1 MSSRCEA
8 RAGGGGAS
16 GAPFVGRGPRGTPG
30 GKMTNVGYIRHGAAT
45 KVMHGLCFWPPMIM
59 AQSNV
64 SRIVEKVLFGISR
77 YERIR
82 EILR

>member
-30 GKMTNVGYIRHGAAT
+30 GKMTNVGTLGRVYRNEGYARPMLLAT
-45 KVMHGLCFWPPMIM
+45 YDCGPVKRFED
-59 AQSNV
+59 
-64 SRIVEKVLFGISR
+64 R
-77 YERIR
+77 
-82 EILR
+82 